1 MNFEEMT
8 KDELEKFGRTVGIE
22 LDRRLTKSVLVEQL
36 IEHIG
41 NVESNDPVYTDAE
54 LEEEDFPITGEG
66 HPLMP
71 EEMPVIENETVDPMI
86 AIQEE
91 ADARRHM
98 LNTKET
104 VIQAQQVYDIHKQR
118 RIECEVLEVESAEAL
133 DVAKDVAVKAEM
145 DWKKLA
151 EKL

>member
-1 MNFEEMT
+1 
-8 KDELEKFGRTVGIE
+8 
-22 LDRRLTKSVLVEQL
+22 
-36 IEHIG
+36 
-41 NVESNDPVYTDAE
+41 
-54 LEEEDFPITGEG
+54 
-66 HPLMP
+66 
-71 EEMPVIENETVDPMI
+71 MI
-86 AIQEE
+86 VIQEE

-133 DVAKDVAVKAEM
+133 DVAKDMAVKAEM